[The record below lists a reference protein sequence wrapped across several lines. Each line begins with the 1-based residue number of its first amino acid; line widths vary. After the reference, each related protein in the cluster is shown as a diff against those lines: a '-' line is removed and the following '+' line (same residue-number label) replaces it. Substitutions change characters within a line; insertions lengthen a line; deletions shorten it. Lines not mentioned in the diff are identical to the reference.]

1 MTTKRVLTGS
11 LALLL
16 ASITMGLSGVAN
28 GKAGD
33 AKLTARLAGA
43 SINRMVP
50 KGVAESRTRADGSRQ
65 LKVQVENV
73 NLIGTTL
80 DVLID
85 NAKVGELTISAVLA
99 GELQLNTN
107 DGQAVPPIGRG
118 SSCVV
123 TDQAGTTI
131 AAGTF

>member
-1 MTTKRVLTGS
+1 MTTRRFWAGS

-16 ASITMGLSGVAN
+16 ASITMGLSGVASA
-28 GKAGD
+28 KAGD
-33 AKLTARLAGA
+33 AKMTARLAGA

-50 KGVAESRTRADGSRQ
+50 KGIAEFRSRADGSRQ

-73 NLIGTTL
+73 NLPGATL

-85 NAKVGELTISAVLA
+85 NAKVGELTIGALLA
-99 GELQLNTN
+99 GELQLNTR
-107 DGQAVPPIGRG
+107 DGQEVPPIGTG
-118 SSCVV
+118 STCVV
-123 TDQAGTTI
+123 TDQAGVTI